1 MLKNIKN
8 YGQKV
13 RNLLVYL
20 EVILINTYLCA
31 RFLN

>member
-20 EVILINTYLCA
+20 EVNLINTYLYA

>member
-20 EVILINTYLCA
+20 EVNLINTYLCA
-31 RFLN
+31 WFLN